1 MQMDILPTSEG
12 TPVIFHDTSLLR
24 ACGVDTD
31 IRQVTKLTSMPWRPL
46 SANLV
51 CTPWAT

>member
-24 ACGVDTD
+24 ACGVDAD
-31 IRQVTKLTSMPWRPL
+31 IQQVTNPL
-46 SANLV
+46 ACNGIL
-51 CTPWAT
+51 